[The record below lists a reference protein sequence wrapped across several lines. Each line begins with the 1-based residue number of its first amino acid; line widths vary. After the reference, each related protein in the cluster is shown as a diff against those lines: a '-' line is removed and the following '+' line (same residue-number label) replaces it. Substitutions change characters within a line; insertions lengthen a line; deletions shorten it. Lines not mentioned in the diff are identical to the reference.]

1 MGAKWAIQPARMGQN
16 TRQQRVVVMLETNE
30 FLQEQAI
37 QCNALAASAVDGS
50 VREFWLRSARRW
62 LEMLHPRRG
71 YDPTHAVITE
81 NKPVERGDF

>member
-1 MGAKWAIQPARMGQN
+1 M
-16 TRQQRVVVMLETNE
+16 VVMLETNE

-71 YDPTHAVITE
+71 YDPTHAAILTE
-81 NKPVERGDF
+81 NKLVERGDF

>member
-1 MGAKWAIQPARMGQN
+1 M
-16 TRQQRVVVMLETNE
+16 VVMLETSE

-62 LEMLHPRRG
+62 LEILRPRRG
-71 YDPTHAVITE
+71 YEKLYPTQAGDSPE
-81 NKPVERGDF
+81 NKPVERREFDGE

>member
-1 MGAKWAIQPARMGQN
+1 MGQN

-62 LEMLHPRRG
+62 LEMLRNRQSYEAFP
-71 YDPTHAVITE
+71 
-81 NKPVERGDF
+81 ERGGDF